1 MKNKSG
7 IGSANIS
14 SMSAVS
20 EERELTIVNT
30 VKADITG
37 IHVC

>member
-1 MKNKSG
+1 MAIHVSLSEKMQNKSG

-20 EERELTIVNT
+20 AGC
-30 VKADITG
+30 VKT
-37 IHVC
+37 HSFN